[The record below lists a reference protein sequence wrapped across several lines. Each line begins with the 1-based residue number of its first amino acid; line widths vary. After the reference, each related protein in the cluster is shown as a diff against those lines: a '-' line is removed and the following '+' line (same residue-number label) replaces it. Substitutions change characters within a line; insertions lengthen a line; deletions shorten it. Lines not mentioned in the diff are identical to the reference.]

1 VDNVVPKID
10 KIMTSGTLDE
20 EQGNLQIALEAAE
33 KDLNQARQ
41 FGIQEQ
47 IGLSQARYAELL
59 AGFGRYN
66 EARALA
72 EDILKNEQTTLASIQ
87 AYLTI
92 GRCAVETDEMDRA
105 EDAYQHAS
113 DLSRLLNDRKN
124 LIMSLYQQAGLV
136 YLIRGQFG
144 PALSL
149 VENVSLLLQEN
160 NETYWGVPFL
170 RAMIY
175 QILGNRRKVRQFL
188 DELLPMV
195 KPATRI
201 AGSYYLLWGS
211 LALDEEQ
218 LDKAEEYLDLA
229 LRIANLT
236 GAPDLSIWVRVEMS
250 RFFRAKSDAPTA
262 CSWAEDALGYAER
275 VGGSALKGQSQLELA
290 KSIWNT
296 GDFKSA
302 ESHLLEAKIYFT
314 NLQANYQLANTSFTL
329 AALYKQQ
336 NCENADEVWI
346 EAANL
351 ISRGGYAF
359 ILERERT
366 TAFPLIAGHLRSHNP
381 KARQAAESLIQ
392 HLAKVPPPPLRIY
405 GLGQFAVWQGQR
417 RIEDQAWQRRKA
429 GELFRYLLLKPNH
442 SAGRDEILE
451 DLWSEHMPE
460 NAQDL
465 FHQST
470 STLRHILEPDL
481 PEKFP
486 SRYLT
491 VEGERV
497 YLNLPGG
504 SQVDFEQFE
513 RMIRG
518 AIQSQN
524 TENLNRALSQ
534 YIDDL
539 FPMDRYRDW
548 STRQRENLA
557 ELRLSGILALGQVYL
572 KQEKT
577 LEALDCAR
585 RVLRIDS
592 WNEDAALLAMKSC
605 IILRD
610 IPRALRFYVEIEKI
624 LKADLAIAPR
634 ADLRTLADQIRK
646 G

>member
-1 VDNVVPKID
+1 MENMVPKMEKLLAD
-10 KIMTSGTLDE
+10 YNLDE
-20 EQGNLQIALEAAE
+20 DQGNSQTALEAAE
-33 KDLNQARQ
+33 QELKQALQ
-41 FGIQEQ
+41 FGVAEQ
-47 IGLSQARYAELL
+47 IAVSQARYANLL
-59 AGFGRYN
+59 AGFGRYA
-66 EARALA
+66 EAKALA
-72 EDILKNEQTTLASIQ
+72 EEILNKEQATHVSIQ
-87 AYLTI
+87 AFLII
-92 GRCAVETDEMDRA
+92 GQCAVETGDMELA
-105 EDAYQHAS
+105 ENAYQHAS
-113 DLSRLLNDRKN
+113 DLSRALNDRKN
-124 LIMSLYQQAGLV
+124 LIMSLYHQAGLV
-136 YLIRGQFG
+136 YVVRGQFG
-144 PALSL
+144 PALAMI
-149 VENVSLLLQEN
+149 ENASLLLQEN
-160 NETYWGVPFL
+160 NELFWGIPFL

-201 AGSYYLLWGS
+201 AGSYYLIWGS

-218 LDKAEEYLDLA
+218 SEKAEEYLELA
-229 LRIANLT
+229 LRIGNLT
-236 GAPDLSIWVRVEMS
+236 GAPDLSVWSRLELS
-250 RFFRAKSDAPTA
+250 RFYRLKSDPPTA
-262 CSWAEDALGYAER
+262 CSWAEDGLRCAYR
-275 VGGSALKGQSQLELA
+275 IGGSLLKGQSHLELA
-290 KSIWNT
+290 RALWAT
-296 GDFKSA
+296 GDFQTA
-302 ESHLLEAKIYFT
+302 EENLHEARKCFNT
-314 NLQANYQLANTSFTL
+314 LHANYELANTVFTL
-329 AALYKQQ
+329 AALYKQ
-336 NCENADEVWI
+336 NDCEKADEVWI
-346 EAANL
+346 EAASL
-351 ISRGGYAF
+351 ITKGGYAF
-359 ILERERT
+359 ILERERSKS
-366 TAFPLIAGHLRSHNP
+366 FPLITGHLRNRNL
-381 KARQAAESLIQ
+381 KARQAAENLVQ
-392 HLAKVPPPPLRIY
+392 QLAKVSPPPLKIY

-442 SAGRDEILE
+442 SSGRDEILD
-451 DLWSEHMPE
+451 DLWGEHMPE

-465 FHQST
+465 FHQAT

-513 RMIRG
+513 KMIRA
-518 AIQSQN
+518 AIQTHN
-524 TENLNRALSQ
+524 VENLNRALSQ

-577 LEALDCAR
+577 LEALDCSR

-592 WNEDAALLAMKSC
+592 WNEDAALLGMKAC
-605 IILRD
+605 VIIRD
-610 IPRALRFYVEIEKI
+610 IPQALRIFLEIEKV
-624 LKADLAIAPR
+624 LKSDLAIAPR
-634 ADLRTLADQIRK
+634 ADLRALAEQIRK